1 MDYEK
6 SNILCLVFLQVI
18 KNEFGIKA
26 SQDDI
31 ARFKRALKSY
41 ESVGEFLLKSGWQ
54 ADNPDCATE
63 EYLTE
68 NRICRWIGEAFV
80 YFSRLEW
87 EEGKSDETWE
97 EP

>member
-1 MDYEK
+1 MDYEQ
-6 SNILCLVFLQVI
+6 SNILGLVFLQVI
-18 KNEFGIKA
+18 RNEFCIKA
-26 SQDDI
+26 NPDDI
-31 ARFKRALKSY
+31 ARLKRALKSY
-41 ESVGEFLLKSGWQ
+41 ESGGEFLLKSGWQ